1 MIRRLTVVFLSF
13 FLLAIC
19 SACAT
24 TKKESASSPPEER
37 PRASSYDF
45 SDILIPSE
53 MKLDQKDSFIYST
66 TQFKVG
72 ILSFSGN
79 VEPDSLASFFQNNMP
94 KDGWRQISTLKY
106 KETMLLFLKDERA
119 CVITIK
125 EKTFSTTLKV
135 RVGPIDQAASQVK
148 GTPSR

>member
-1 MIRRLTVVFLSF
+1 MIRRLTVVFLLL
-13 FLLAIC
+13 FLFSIF

-24 TKKESASSPPEER
+24 TKKEGAPSPPEEK

-45 SDILIPSE
+45 NDILIPSE
-53 MKLDQKDSFIYST
+53 MKLNKKDSFVYTSA
-66 TQFKVG
+66 QFKAG

-79 VEPDSLASFFQNNMP
+79 VETDSLASFFQNNMP

-106 KETMLLFLKDERA
+106 RETMLVFLKDERA

-125 EKTFSTTLKV
+125 EKLFSTNLKV
-135 RVGPIDQAASQVK
+135 RVGPIDQAAIQVK
-148 GTPSR
+148 GNPPR

>member
-1 MIRRLTVVFLSF
+1 MIRRLTFVFLPL
-13 FLLAIC
+13 FLFSIF

-24 TKKESASSPPEER
+24 AKKEGAPPVVEEK
-37 PRASSYDF
+37 PRASSYEF
-45 SDILIPSE
+45 NDILIPSE
-53 MKLDQKDSFIYST
+53 MKLKQKDSFVYT
-66 TQFKVG
+66 AANFKVG

-79 VEPDSLASFFQNNMP
+79 VEPDSLTSFFQNNMP

-106 KETMLLFLKDERA
+106 RETMLLFLKDERA

-125 EKTFSTTLKV
+125 EKLFSTSLKV

-148 GTPSR
+148 GNPPR

>member
-1 MIRRLTVVFLSF
+1 MIRRSTVVFLPL
-13 FLLAIC
+13 FLFAIF

-24 TKKESASSPPEER
+24 TKKEGASSRPEER

-53 MKLDQKDSFIYST
+53 MKLNQKDSFVYMSP
-66 TQFKVG
+66 QFKVG

-94 KDGWRQISTLKY
+94 KDGWRQISILKY
-106 KETMLLFLKDERA
+106 RETMLLFLKDERA

-125 EKTFSTTLKV
+125 EKTFSTSLKV
-135 RVGPIDQAASQVK
+135 KVGPIDQAAIQGK
-148 GTPSR
+148 GNPPR

>member
-1 MIRRLTVVFLSF
+1 MTRRLTVVFLLL
-13 FLLAIC
+13 FLFSIF

-24 TKKESASSPPEER
+24 TKKEGASSPPEEK

-45 SDILIPSE
+45 NDILVPSE
-53 MKLDQKDSFIYST
+53 MKLNQKDSFVYTSA
-66 TQFKVG
+66 QFKVG

-79 VEPDSLASFFQNNMP
+79 VEPDSLTSFFQNNMP

-106 KETMLLFLKDERA
+106 RETMLVFLKDERA

-125 EKTFSTTLKV
+125 ERFFSTSLKV

-148 GTPSR
+148 GTPPR

>member
-1 MIRRLTVVFLSF
+1 MIRRLTIVFLSL
-13 FLLAIC
+13 FLFSIF

-24 TKKESASSPPEER
+24 TKKEGASSPPEER

-53 MKLDQKDSFIYST
+53 MKLNQKDSFVYTSAH
-66 TQFKVG
+66 FKVG

-79 VEPDSLASFFQNNMP
+79 VEPDSLASFFETNMP
-94 KDGWRQISTLKY
+94 KDGWRLISTLKY
-106 KETMLLFLKDERA
+106 RETMLLFLKDERA

-125 EKTFSTTLKV
+125 EKTFSTSLKV
-135 RVGPIDQAASQVK
+135 KVGPIDQAAIQGK
-148 GTPSR
+148 GNPPR